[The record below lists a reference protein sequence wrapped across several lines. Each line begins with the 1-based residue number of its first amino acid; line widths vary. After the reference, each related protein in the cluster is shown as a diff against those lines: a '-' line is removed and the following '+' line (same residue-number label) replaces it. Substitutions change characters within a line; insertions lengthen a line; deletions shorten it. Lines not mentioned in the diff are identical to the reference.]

1 MQPNLKRAVGYY
13 RVSTK
18 EQVEEGNSLSTQEKL
33 CKEWARKNGYE
44 IIEQFI
50 EQGES
55 AKTADRTELQKLFI
69 YCANKKNMV
78 DAVVIYKLDRLSRN
92 TDDYSQIRLLLKK
105 YGVEIKSTTEFFE
118 NTPVGRF
125 MENTMANIAQF
136 DNDIRSERSGGGM
149 KEAVRD
155 GRYVWMAPVGY
166 INTKVNGKSTIVQDP
181 LMAPIVKETFELAL
195 KGIRTVEEVRVIME
209 ERGLVL
215 KSGKPLNKTYFYK
228 ILKNKLYMGKIEKF
242 GEVHTGLFEP
252 IISEEVFNQVQR
264 ILKGKGRKEVQY
276 KKDNDDFPLRRFV
289 INKDSQKV
297 TGSFSKGRQGVRYPF
312 YRFGSKGSNYNRDRF
327 EEQYKEYIDSF
338 SFTEEQSKKLEMK
351 IRARFEDSVNKEK
364 DDFKKLEVRISDLQK
379 QQGLLV
385 EKNLKGIISDELL
398 TRQLA
403 VIEESLMDAKIKLL
417 GAEQVTFDIEKA
429 MSVIK
434 PFLSKPSEAWT
445 KAKIDNK
452 IKLQWFQ
459 FPSGVVFD
467 GEKFGTTKIA
477 SIYNVKSAFLHADST
492 VVDYGDEIWKQIARE
507 IEYLVWV
514 LDKN

>member
-33 CKEWARKNGYE
+33 CKEWVRKNGYE

-166 INTKVNGKSTIVQDP
+166 INTKVNGKSTIAQDP
-181 LMAPIVKETFELAL
+181 LMAPIVRETFELAL

-209 ERGLVL
+209 ERGLAL

-228 ILKNKLYMGKIEKF
+228 ILKNKLYMGTIEKF
-242 GEVHTGLFEP
+242 GEIHKGLFEP
-252 IISEEVFNQVQR
+252 IVSEELFNQVQR
-264 ILKGKGRKEVQY
+264 ILRGKGRKEVQY

-289 INKDSQKV
+289 LSEEGKKV

-312 YRFGSKGSNYNRDRF
+312 YRFGNKGSNYNRDRF

-338 SFTEEQSKKLEMK
+338 SFTEEQRKKLEAK
-351 IRARFEDSVNKEK
+351 NCNQTPFRLSRF
-364 DDFKKLEVRISDLQK
+364 RWYLQK
-379 QQGLLV
+379 RR
-385 EKNLKGIISDELL
+385 KN
-398 TRQLA
+398 
-403 VIEESLMDAKIKLL
+403 
-417 GAEQVTFDIEKA
+417 
-429 MSVIK
+429 
-434 PFLSKPSEAWT
+434 
-445 KAKIDNK
+445 
-452 IKLQWFQ
+452 
-459 FPSGVVFD
+459 
-467 GEKFGTTKIA
+467 
-477 SIYNVKSAFLHADST
+477 
-492 VVDYGDEIWKQIARE
+492 
-507 IEYLVWV
+507 
-514 LDKN
+514 